1 MLSHEVTYKIIGQDI
16 QLLEIE
22 LAPNEAVIAEA
33 GAMIYMEQDI
43 NFETKLGDGSGD
55 VINTLFG
62 VGKRML
68 SGDSV
73 FLTHFTNKG
82 REKRRVAFAATY
94 PGAIVALNLAELGQ
108 QVICQKSAFL
118 TAALG
123 TKMDI
128 AFTKRLGSGFFGGD
142 GFILQRLRGD
152 GLVFIHAGGTVIR
165 KELRKETLRVEIGC
179 LVAFSGNIDY
189 NIARS
194 GSLRSMLFG
203 GEGLFLATL
212 KGAGS
217 VWVQSMPF
225 SRLADSVLEHYQPVE
240 QKQG

>member
-1 MLSHEVTYKIIGQDI
+1 MQSHEIDYKIIGQDI

-22 LAPNEAVIAEA
+22 LDPNEAVIAEA

-43 NFETKLGDGSGD
+43 DFETKLGDGSGGVFD
-55 VINTLFG
+55 TLFG
-62 VGKRML
+62 IGKRML
-68 SGDSV
+68 TGESV

-82 REKRRVAFAATY
+82 QKKRHVAFAAAY
-94 PGAIVALNLAELGQ
+94 PGSIVTLNLAELGQ
-108 QVICQKSAFL
+108 EVICQKSAFL

-123 TKMDI
+123 TKLDI

-152 GLVFIHAGGTVIR
+152 GLAFIHAGGTVIR
-165 KELRKETLRVEIGC
+165 KELQNETLRLETGC
-179 LVAFSGNIDY
+179 LVAFSGDIDY

-194 GSLRSMLFG
+194 GGLRSMLFG
-203 GEGLFLATL
+203 GEGMFLATL
-212 KGAGS
+212 KGTGS
-217 VWVQSMPF
+217 IWVQSMPF
-225 SRLADSVLEHYQPVE
+225 SRLADSVLAHYQPGE